1 MNRNRLFG
9 AVMAST
15 VGTALILGGLLGI
28 APKLD
33 EVRALT
39 AHRGVVESQNAEY
52 EIALESLRRDFDGI
66 AELRTYLGTLQI
78 AVPLDAAVP
87 AFVGQLEV
95 LARQN
100 NVTLDS
106 LILGD
111 AVAYEPAEGAA
122 VPTAAVPTAAVPTAA
137 ALVAAEPTAAVP
149 TASGDLVLGDADDA
163 DSTANPFSEGSYL
176 ALPIALLVEGAQ
188 SNLFDFVAGLQHGE
202 RTVSITTMQT
212 EGPEGTDNMD
222 LAITGMIYVLL
233 DENGLALTQ

>member
-66 AELRTYLGTLQI
+66 AELRTYLGALQI

-111 AVAYEPAEGAA
+111 AVAYEPADGAA
-122 VPTAAVPTAAVPTAA
+122 VPTAAVPTAAVPDAA
-137 ALVAAEPTAAVP
+137 APTAAVP
-149 TASGDLVLGDADDA
+149 TAAGDLVLGDADDA